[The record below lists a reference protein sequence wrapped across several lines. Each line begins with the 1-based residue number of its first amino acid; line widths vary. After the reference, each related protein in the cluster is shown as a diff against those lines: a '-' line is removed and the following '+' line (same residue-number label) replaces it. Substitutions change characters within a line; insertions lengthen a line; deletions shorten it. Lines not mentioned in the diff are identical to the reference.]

1 MTYKPKYL
9 SNQISLV
16 RDTAYNKIKEIV
28 AASDIVTPKVS
39 EKLDI
44 NLKNTVN
51 KILNDY
57 IINFIFCN
65 CNIIFQRWFWRWVN
79 LPGANVN
86 MGYSLLYFSSN
97 SFNM

>member
-44 NLKNTVN
+44 NLKNTLN

-57 IINFIFCN
+57 K
-65 CNIIFQRWFWRWVN
+65 FQELN
-79 LPGANVN
+79 KEEKPIDEEPGIWSEFASE
-86 MGYSLLYFSSN
+86 GLGI
-97 SFNM
+97 

>member
-1 MTYKPKYL
+1 MKNKTKENIMTYKPKYL

-44 NLKNTVN
+44 NLKNTLN

-57 IINFIFCN
+57 RFQEINKKEKPIDEE
-65 CNIIFQRWFWRWVN
+65 
-79 LPGANVN
+79 PGIWSEFASE
-86 MGYSLLYFSSN
+86 GLGI
-97 SFNM
+97 

>member
-9 SNQISLV
+9 SNQISLI
-16 RDTAYNKIKEIV
+16 RDTAYDKIKEIV

-44 NLKNTVN
+44 NLKNTLN

-57 IINFIFCN
+57 RFQEINKKN
-65 CNIIFQRWFWRWVN
+65 Q
-79 LPGANVN
+79 
-86 MGYSLLYFSSN
+86 SLLKKYFPNKKEKPIDEEPGIWSEFASEGLDI
-97 SFNM
+97 

>member
-1 MTYKPKYL
+1 MTYKPKSL

-57 IINFIFCN
+57 R
-65 CNIIFQRWFWRWVN
+65 FQETN
-79 LPGANVN
+79 KKEEPIDEEPGIWSEFASE
-86 MGYSLLYFSSN
+86 GLGI
-97 SFNM
+97 

>member
-44 NLKNTVN
+44 NLKNTLN

-57 IINFIFCN
+57 RYQEINKKEKPIDEE
-65 CNIIFQRWFWRWVN
+65 
-79 LPGANVN
+79 PGIWSEFASE
-86 MGYSLLYFSSN
+86 GLAEELSKDKHQGRIEI
-97 SFNM
+97 

>member
-9 SNQISLV
+9 SNQISLI

-44 NLKNTVN
+44 NLKNTLN

-57 IINFIFCN
+57 RFQEINKKEEPIDEE
-65 CNIIFQRWFWRWVN
+65 
-79 LPGANVN
+79 PGIWSEFASE
-86 MGYSLLYFSSN
+86 GLGI
-97 SFNM
+97 

>member
-16 RDTAYNKIKEIV
+16 RDAAYNKIKEIV

-57 IINFIFCN
+57 R
-65 CNIIFQRWFWRWVN
+65 FQETN
-79 LPGANVN
+79 KKEEPIDEEPGIWSEFASE
-86 MGYSLLYFSSN
+86 GLGI
-97 SFNM
+97 

>member
-57 IINFIFCN
+57 R
-65 CNIIFQRWFWRWVN
+65 FQEVN
-79 LPGANVN
+79 KKEDEEELGVWSEFASE
-86 MGYSLLYFSSN
+86 GLGI
-97 SFNM
+97 

>member
-1 MTYKPKYL
+1 MITKGQKNIMTYKPKYL

-57 IINFIFCN
+57 R
-65 CNIIFQRWFWRWVN
+65 FQETN
-79 LPGANVN
+79 KKEEPIDEEPGIWSEFASE
-86 MGYSLLYFSSN
+86 GLGI
-97 SFNM
+97 

>member
-1 MTYKPKYL
+1 MTDKPKYL

-44 NLKNTVN
+44 NLKNTLN

-57 IINFIFCN
+57 K
-65 CNIIFQRWFWRWVN
+65 FQALN
-79 LPGANVN
+79 KEEKPIDEEPGIWSEFASE
-86 MGYSLLYFSSN
+86 GLGI
-97 SFNM
+97 

>member
-1 MTYKPKYL
+1 MITKRKKNIMTYKPKYL

-57 IINFIFCN
+57 R
-65 CNIIFQRWFWRWVN
+65 FQETN
-79 LPGANVN
+79 KKEEPIDEEPGIWSEFASE
-86 MGYSLLYFSSN
+86 GLGI
-97 SFNM
+97 

>member
-57 IINFIFCN
+57 RFQEINKKEKPIDEELGIWSEFASEGLGI
-65 CNIIFQRWFWRWVN
+65 
-79 LPGANVN
+79 
-86 MGYSLLYFSSN
+86 
-97 SFNM
+97 

>member
-16 RDTAYNKIKEIV
+16 GDTAYNKIKEIV

-44 NLKNTVN
+44 NLKNTLN

-57 IINFIFCN
+57 RFQEINKKEKPIDEE
-65 CNIIFQRWFWRWVN
+65 
-79 LPGANVN
+79 PGIWSEFASE
-86 MGYSLLYFSSN
+86 GLGI
-97 SFNM
+97 

>member
-44 NLKNTVN
+44 TK
-51 KILNDY
+51 
-57 IINFIFCN
+57 N
-65 CNIIFQRWFWRWVN
+65 CNYGWISIISAIW
-79 LPGANVN
+79 
-86 MGYSLLYFSSN
+86 N
-97 SFNM
+97 S

>member
-1 MTYKPKYL
+1 MITKGQKNIMTYKPKYL

-57 IINFIFCN
+57 RFQEINKKEEPIDEE
-65 CNIIFQRWFWRWVN
+65 
-79 LPGANVN
+79 PGIWSEFASE
-86 MGYSLLYFSSN
+86 GLGI
-97 SFNM
+97 

>member
-57 IINFIFCN
+57 RFQEINKKEKPIDEE
-65 CNIIFQRWFWRWVN
+65 
-79 LPGANVN
+79 PGIWSELASE
-86 MGYSLLYFSSN
+86 GLGI
-97 SFNM
+97 

>member
-1 MTYKPKYL
+1 MTNKKEKNIMTYKPKYL

-44 NLKNTVN
+44 NLKNTLN

-57 IINFIFCN
+57 RFQEINKKEKPIDEE
-65 CNIIFQRWFWRWVN
+65 
-79 LPGANVN
+79 PGIWSEFASE
-86 MGYSLLYFSSN
+86 GLGI
-97 SFNM
+97 

>member
-44 NLKNTVN
+44 NLKNTLN

-57 IINFIFCN
+57 RFQEINKKEKPIDEE
-65 CNIIFQRWFWRWVN
+65 
-79 LPGANVN
+79 PGIWSEFASE
-86 MGYSLLYFSSN
+86 GLAEELSKDKHQGRIEI
-97 SFNM
+97 

>member
-51 KILNDY
+51 KI
-57 IINFIFCN
+57 
-65 CNIIFQRWFWRWVN
+65 
-79 LPGANVN
+79 
-86 MGYSLLYFSSN
+86 
-97 SFNM
+97 

>member
-1 MTYKPKYL
+1 MKHKPKYL

-51 KILNDY
+51 KILHDY
-57 IINFIFCN
+57 RFEEINKKEEPIDEE
-65 CNIIFQRWFWRWVN
+65 
-79 LPGANVN
+79 PGIWSEFASE
-86 MGYSLLYFSSN
+86 GLGI
-97 SFNM
+97 

>member
-9 SNQISLV
+9 SNQISLI
-16 RDTAYNKIKEIV
+16 RDAAYGKIKEIV

-44 NLKNTVN
+44 NLKNTLN

-57 IINFIFCN
+57 RFQEINKKEKPIDEE
-65 CNIIFQRWFWRWVN
+65 
-79 LPGANVN
+79 PGIWSEFASE
-86 MGYSLLYFSSN
+86 GLGI
-97 SFNM
+97 

>member
-1 MTYKPKYL
+1 MKNKTKENIMTYKPKYL

-57 IINFIFCN
+57 RFQEINKKEKPIDEELGIWSEFASEGLGI
-65 CNIIFQRWFWRWVN
+65 
-79 LPGANVN
+79 
-86 MGYSLLYFSSN
+86 
-97 SFNM
+97 

>member
-1 MTYKPKYL
+1 MITKGQKNIMTYKPKYL

-57 IINFIFCN
+57 RFQEINKKEKPIDEE
-65 CNIIFQRWFWRWVN
+65 
-79 LPGANVN
+79 PGIWSEFASE
-86 MGYSLLYFSSN
+86 GLGI
-97 SFNM
+97 